1 MATATGAGVEQR
13 RYLKEPEF
21 EMRLRYI
28 ELFHAVLTT
37 GSLTGAAKLLDISQP
52 AASKALQH
60 AEDKLGFALFS
71 RVRGRLQPT
80 QQALLLRDRI
90 EKIIQDVHE
99 LQRLTTNMGQPGSC
113 PLRVT
118 CTPTLAL
125 ALLPAATVLL
135 RKAFPDVTVELSTQH
150 SAAMCESLTLRETD
164 IGLTL
169 QDTGHQNLRQR
180 VLCRGQVMVIAPPGF
195 WPEAELTQ
203 PLPIGELANQSMIG
217 ITVRDAM
224 GSMLQSHL
232 AKVVPAPRTAVS
244 VQTYQLAHA
253 LVAKGEGL
261 ALVDPFTARCGDM
274 NSVQMRP
281 LKPHLDVVLYAMHRP
296 DDPLNPVQKRFLDLV
311 RQLAQRKLA
320 QRQGVP
326 A

>member
-1 MATATGAGVEQR
+1 MATATGAGVER
-13 RYLKEPEF
+13 RWYMKEPEF

-195 WPEAELTQ
+195 WPDAELTQ